1 MTKKTS
7 QRTLIVPCYN
17 EASRLDTGAW
27 TAVAKAGLLRL
38 IFVDDGSSDAT
49 FEVLGAIER
58 SAPEAVRVVR
68 LPKNVGKGEAVRVG
82 LTVAMN
88 AGDELV
94 GYADADLATPPEE
107 VLRLFEALAEAP
119 HLVAVIGSR
128 INYLGTNIRRRPSR
142 HYLGRVFATAA
153 ATALGREIYDT
164 QCGAK
169 VFRTGPLLAAALSLP
184 FVSRWAFDV
193 ELLGRIFDGSPT
205 RATVAEL
212 PLRTWTHVGG
222 SKLHPI
228 AMVKATTDLV
238 RIALRR
244 RIKR

>member
-1 MTKKTS
+1 M
-7 QRTLIVPCYN
+7 
-17 EASRLDTGAW
+17 
-27 TAVAKAGLLRL
+27 
-38 IFVDDGSSDAT
+38 DDGSSDAT

-82 LTVAMN
+82 LTAAMN

-193 ELLGRIFDGSPT
+193 ELLGRVFDGSPT
-205 RATVAEL
+205 RATDHPNSRCARGRTSAG
-212 PLRTWTHVGG
+212 PSFIPSQWSRLR
-222 SKLHPI
+222 PI
-228 AMVKATTDLV
+228 SCASHCDAASSASRSV
-238 RIALRR
+238 
-244 RIKR
+244 